1 MSIKLSTYKTE
12 EKKVLEEQYEFNVV
26 DDINIGLLHQ
36 VSKANRTNHRNNTA
50 SVKTRAEVSGTG
62 AKPWAQKGTGRARQ
76 GSLRSP
82 QFVGGGVAHG
92 PGGRVYIDR
101 TPKKMKRK
109 SLDMAISKRI
119 SEESVFVVD
128 SKGMEKPSTK
138 IASSILNEF
147 KINKPFTFVYSE
159 NDDVLIKSFRNIK
172 NSNIV
177 SVSKLSTFDVIS
189 KDYIIFSMNGI
200 NDISKESKWNILRM
214 Y

>member
-1 MSIKLSTYKTE
+1 MSIKLATYITE
-12 EKKVLEEQYEFNVV
+12 EKKVLEEKYEFNVIDEV
-26 DDINIGLLHQ
+26 NIGLLHQ

-50 SVKTRAEVSGTG
+50 SVKTRAQVSGTG

-128 SKGMEKPSTK
+128 SKGMEKPSTNL
-138 IASSILNEF
+138 ASSILNEF
-147 KINKPFTFVYSE
+147 KINKSFTFVYSE
-159 NDDVLIKSFRNIK
+159 NDDILIKSFRNIK

-177 SVSKLSTFDVIS
+177 SFSKLSTFDVIS
-189 KDYIIFSMNGI
+189 KDYIIFSKNAI
-200 NDISKESKWNILRM
+200 NNISKEAKWSILKM